1 MLIVELELM
10 TDVDTYQSIEKS
22 MRGGVS
28 IITQRYGKGNNK
40 YLVLYDK
47 SNSYLLR

>member
-10 TDVDTYQSIEKS
+10 ADVDTYQSIEKS

-28 IITQRYGKGNNK
+28 FITQRYGKGNNK